1 MDCEKFDQH
10 VIDELYD
17 ELDEVTHAAL
27 KRHVEGCS
35 RCAAILSGLR
45 ATRDVGVLPIEEPS
59 DDLEA
64 RILDAVVVAQ
74 KKAPWPRK
82 VLRGLAWAGSHA
94 MRPQL
99 AMAALFFL
107 VIGSSLLL
115 LRAKPGTGGF
125 APVRVTERG
134 APGPEADSPITAA
147 AATAVATVTPPP
159 MIAAAPAATASPG
172 AAAEGQRA
180 PSDSG
185 SALKDKAAETA
196 TRSAEK
202 DAAKLALTDARTV
215 RDGAGCAAAVSKYD
229 EIGARFP
236 GTGAAADA
244 MWEAATCYRSMG
256 DAAKARELYLA
267 LESVGGY
274 RQRAEQELAVDSL
287 NSNLGNAQNQ
297 IAQRS
302 AAVGGKMPAAAMPA
316 PPAAAPPAVAV
327 EVKAAAAK
335 PVGGAGGSGR
345 NAVSAPKKAPAS
357 TSVDAAF

>member
-10 VIDELYD
+10 VIDELYE
-17 ELDEVTHAAL
+17 ELDELTHAAL

-45 ATRDVGVLPIEEPS
+45 ATRDVGILPIDEPS

-64 RILDAVVVAQ
+64 RILGAVAIAQ

-115 LRAKPGTGGF
+115 LRAKPGTTGF

-134 APGPEADSPITAA
+134 APAVEADSPMA
-147 AATAVATVTPPP
+147 AATAAATSIPPAVVAAVPATITDLQQ
-159 MIAAAPAATASPG
+159 AAEGAAPAKA
-172 AAAEGQRA
+172 
-180 PSDSG
+180 
-185 SALKDKAAETA
+185 KAAEA
-196 TRSAEK
+196 SPAADK
-202 DAAKLALTDARTV
+202 DAAKLALADARTV
-215 RDGAGCAAAVSKYD
+215 RDSAGCAAAVSKYD
-229 EIGARFP
+229 EIGARFA
-236 GTGAAADA
+236 GSGAAADA
-244 MWEAATCYRSMG
+244 MWDAASCYKSMG

-274 RQRAEQELAVDSL
+274 RERAQQELAVDGA
-287 NSNLGNAQNQ
+287 NSNMGNAQNQ
-297 IAQRS
+297 VASR
-302 AAVGGKMPAAAMPA
+302 AAAAGGKMPAAAAPMP
-316 PPAAAPPAVAV
+316 PPAAPPAVATAV
-327 EVKAAAAK
+327 EAKAAAK
-335 PVGGAGGSGR
+335 PTSGSSGSGR
-345 NAVSAPKKAPAS
+345 NAVSAPKKAA
-357 TSVDAAF
+357 VQDNVGF

>member
-10 VIDELYD
+10 VIDELYE
-17 ELDEVTHAAL
+17 ELDELTHAAL

-45 ATRDVGVLPIEEPS
+45 ATRDVGILPIEEPS
-59 DDLEA
+59 DGLEA
-64 RILDAVVVAQ
+64 RILDAAFVAQ

-115 LRAKPGTGGF
+115 LRAKPGAI

-134 APGPEADSPITAA
+134 APAVEAEPSP
-147 AATAVATVTPPP
+147 
-159 MIAAAPAATASPG
+159 PAATAAPIAAAASPVIGG
-172 AAAEGQRA
+172 AALPADAQSVE
-180 PSDSG
+180 G
-185 SALKDKAAETA
+185 SAGP
-196 TRSAEK
+196 TREKSAEVARLADK

-215 RDGAGCAAAVSKYD
+215 RDSAGCASAVSKYD

-244 MWEAATCYRSMG
+244 MWEAASCYRSMG
-256 DAAKARELYLA
+256 DAAKAREIYLA
-267 LESVGGY
+267 LESVVSY
-274 RQRAEQELAVDSL
+274 RQRAEQ
-287 NSNLGNAQNQ
+287 
-297 IAQRS
+297 
-302 AAVGGKMPAAAMPA
+302 
-316 PPAAAPPAVAV
+316 
-327 EVKAAAAK
+327 
-335 PVGGAGGSGR
+335 
-345 NAVSAPKKAPAS
+345 
-357 TSVDAAF
+357 

>member
-10 VIDELYD
+10 VIDELYE
-17 ELDEVTHAAL
+17 ELDELTHAAL

-45 ATRDVGVLPIEEPS
+45 ATRDVGILPIEEPS

-64 RILDAVVVAQ
+64 RILDAAFIAQ

-115 LRAKPGTGGF
+115 LRAKPGTI

-134 APGPEADSPITAA
+134 APALEAEAPVAVA
-147 AATAVATVTPPP
+147 AATAMPSPAT
-159 MIAAAPAATASPG
+159 IAAAPSPP
-172 AAAEGQRA
+172 ADSLQAVEGTG
-180 PSDSG
+180 PT
-185 SALKDKAAETA
+185 KDKAAEA
-196 TRSAEK
+196 TRSADKE
-202 DAAKLALTDARTV
+202 AARLALTDARTV
-215 RDGAGCAAAVSKYD
+215 RAGAGCAAAVSKYD

-244 MWEAATCYRSMG
+244 MWEAASCYRSMG

-267 LESVGGY
+267 LESVGSY
-274 RQRAEQELAVDSL
+274 RQRAEQELAAESGS
-287 NSNLGNAQNQ
+287 SNLGNAQNQ
-297 IAQRS
+297 MAQR
-302 AAVGGKMPAAAMPA
+302 ATAGAGKMPAAAAPA
-316 PPAAAPPAVAV
+316 PPATPARAAASEVGEGHAAD
-327 EVKAAAAK
+327 EVKAATK
-335 PVGGAGGSGR
+335 PSSGSSGSGR
-345 NAVSAPKKAPAS
+345 NAVSAPKRAPAQL
-357 TSVDAAF
+357 DAAY

>member
-45 ATRDVGVLPIEEPS
+45 ATRDVGILPIEEPS

-64 RILDAVVVAQ
+64 RILDAVAVAQ

-134 APGPEADSPITAA
+134 APAPDLDSAVA
-147 AATAVATVTPPP
+147 AATAAASAMPP
-159 MIAAAPAATASPG
+159 MAVAAAPALPG
-172 AAAEGQRA
+172 EAQQGVLEG
-180 PSDSG
+180 
-185 SALKDKAAETA
+185 ALAKDKAAESPP
-196 TRSAEK
+196 RSAEK

-215 RDGAGCAAAVSKYD
+215 RDSAGCAAAVSKYD
-229 EIGARFP
+229 EVGARFP
-236 GTGAAADA
+236 GSGAAADA
-244 MWEAATCYRSMG
+244 MWEAARCYRSMG

-274 RQRAEQELAVDSL
+274 RQRAEQELAADSG
-287 NSNLGNAQNQ
+287 NSNLNAQNQ

-302 AAVGGKMPAAAMPA
+302 AAAAGGKMPAAAMPA
-316 PPAAAPPAVAV
+316 PPAAAAAAD
-327 EVKAAAAK
+327 ETRAKAAAK
-335 PVGGAGGSGR
+335 PASGSGR
-345 NAVSAPKKAPAS
+345 NAVAAPKKAA
-357 TSVDAAF
+357 DNAAGF

>member
-64 RILDAVVVAQ
+64 RILDAVAVAQ

-134 APGPEADSPITAA
+134 APAPEADSPVAA
-147 AATAVATVTPPP
+147 AATGAASAPSPMAVAAAP
-159 MIAAAPAATASPG
+159 IAAADSQR
-172 AAAEGQRA
+172 AAAEGA
-180 PSDSG
+180 SPG
-185 SALKDKAAETA
+185 KDKAPEAA
-196 TRSAEK
+196 ARSAEK

-244 MWEAATCYRSMG
+244 MWEAASCYRSMG
-256 DAAKARELYLA
+256 DAAKARELYVA
-267 LESVGGY
+267 LESVGSY
-274 RQRAEQELAVDSL
+274 RQRAEQELATDDT

-302 AAVGGKMPAAAMPA
+302 AAAAGGKMPAAAMPA
-316 PPAAAPPAVAV
+316 PPAATAV
-327 EVKAAAAK
+327 EAKAASK
-335 PVGGAGGSGR
+335 PASGSGR
-345 NAVSAPKKAPAS
+345 NAVSAPKKAPANAA
-357 TSVDAAF
+357 TDAAF

>member
-1 MDCEKFDQH
+1 MDCEKFDHH

-45 ATRDVGVLPIEEPS
+45 TTRDVGVLPIEEPS
-59 DDLEA
+59 EDLEA

-134 APGPEADSPITAA
+134 APAPEADSPIRAA
-147 AATAVATVTPPP
+147 AATA
-159 MIAAAPAATASPG
+159 AATAMPPT
-172 AAAEGQRA
+172 ALAAELPQAASEGA
-180 PSDSG
+180 G
-185 SALKDKAAETA
+185 TTKDKAAEAA

-244 MWEAATCYRSMG
+244 MWEAASCYRSMG

-274 RQRAEQELAVDSL
+274 RQRAEQALAADGA
-287 NSNLGNAQNQ
+287 NSNFGNAQNQ

-302 AAVGGKMPAAAMPA
+302 AAAAGGKMPAAAMPA
-316 PPAAAPPAVAV
+316 PPAAAPPAATA
-327 EVKAAAAK
+327 EVKAAAK
-335 PVGGAGGSGR
+335 PVGGSGR
-345 NAVSAPKKAPAS
+345 NAVSAPKKAPSNVA
-357 TSVDAAF
+357 TDAAF

>member
-10 VIDELYD
+10 VIDELYE
-17 ELDEVTHAAL
+17 ELDELTHAAL

-45 ATRDVGVLPIEEPS
+45 ATRDVGILPIEEPS

-64 RILDAVVVAQ
+64 RILDAVAFAQ

-115 LRAKPGTGGF
+115 LRAKPGTGGL

-134 APGPEADSPITAA
+134 APAIEAESPMAA
-147 AATAVATVTPPP
+147 AATAAPTATPP
-159 MIAAAPAATASPG
+159 MVMAAAAAPAADPPQGVVDTATLAKDKP
-172 AAAEGQRA
+172 AEGAR
-180 PSDSG
+180 PSD
-185 SALKDKAAETA
+185 
-196 TRSAEK
+196 K
-202 DAAKLALTDARTV
+202 DAARLALTDARTV
-215 RDGAGCAAAVSKYD
+215 RDSAGCAAAVSKYD

-236 GTGAAADA
+236 GSGAAADA
-244 MWEAATCYRSMG
+244 MWDAATCYRSMG

-267 LESVGGY
+267 LESVASY
-274 RQRAEQELAVDSL
+274 RQRAEHEVNGAAD
-287 NSNLGNAQNQ
+287 NNNLGNAVNQ
-297 IAQRS
+297 VQVASR
-302 AAVGGKMPAAAMPA
+302 AAAAPGKMPAAAAPMPAPAA
-316 PPAAAPPAVAV
+316 PPAATAPV
-327 EVKAAAAK
+327 AAK
-335 PVGGAGGSGR
+335 PASGSAGSGR
-345 NAVSAPKKAPAS
+345 NAVAAPKKA
-357 TSVDAAF
+357 AADTAAGF

>member
-10 VIDELYD
+10 VIDELYEEID
-17 ELDEVTHAAL
+17 ELTRAAL

-35 RCAAILSGLR
+35 RCAPILSGLR
-45 ATRDVGVLPIEEPS
+45 ATRDVGILPIEEPS
-59 DDLEA
+59 NDLEA
-64 RILDAVVVAQ
+64 RILEAAFIAQ

-115 LRAKPGTGGF
+115 LRAKPGTI

-134 APGPEADSPITAA
+134 APALEAEAPVAVA
-147 AATAVATVTPPP
+147 AATAMPSSAT
-159 MIAAAPAATASPG
+159 IAAAPSPDVAQAVEG
-172 AAAEGQRA
+172 AAG
-180 PSDSG
+180 
-185 SALKDKAAETA
+185 LTKDKAAEA
-196 TRSAEK
+196 TRSADKE
-202 DAAKLALTDARTV
+202 AARLALTDARTV

-244 MWEAATCYRSMG
+244 MWEAASCYRSMG

-267 LESVGGY
+267 LESVGSY
-274 RQRAEQELAVDSL
+274 RQRAEQELAVEGG
-287 NSNLGNAQNQ
+287 SNNFGNAQNQ
-297 IAQRS
+297 MAQR
-302 AAVGGKMPAAAMPA
+302 ATAGAGKMPAAAPA
-316 PPAAAPPAVAV
+316 PAPAATVATAATSATAASAVGEGDAAD
-327 EVKAAAAK
+327 EVKAATK
-335 PVGGAGGSGR
+335 PSGGSSGSSR
-345 NAVSAPKKAPAS
+345 NAVSSPKKAP
-357 TSVDAAF
+357 VQLDAAY

>member
-17 ELDEVTHAAL
+17 ELDELTHAAL

-35 RCAAILSGLR
+35 RCAPILAGLR
-45 ATRDVGVLPIEEPS
+45 ATRDVGILPIEEPS

-64 RILDAVVVAQ
+64 RILDAVAVAQ

-115 LRAKPGTGGF
+115 LRAKPGTSGF

-134 APGPEADSPITAA
+134 APAVEAE
-147 AATAVATVTPPP
+147 
-159 MIAAAPAATASPG
+159 APAAPRRRRRPAAPPARDRRGARGRAPDGRGRDG
-172 AAAEGQRA
+172 AAPRKRRPPRA
-180 PSDSG
+180 R
-185 SALKDKAAETA
+185 ADKAPT
-196 TRSAEK
+196 K
-202 DAAKLALTDARTV
+202 DAARLALTDARTV
-215 RDGAGCAAAVSKYD
+215 RDTAGCAAAVSKYD

-244 MWEAATCYRSMG
+244 MWEAASCYRSMG

-267 LESVGGY
+267 LESVASY
-274 RQRAEQELAVDSL
+274 RQRAEQELA
-287 NSNLGNAQNQ
+287 AEAAEQQ
-297 IAQRS
+297 PRQR
-302 AAVGGKMPAAAMPA
+302 
-316 PPAAAPPAVAV
+316 
-327 EVKAAAAK
+327 
-335 PVGGAGGSGR
+335 R
-345 NAVSAPKKAPAS
+345 
-357 TSVDAAF
+357 

>member
-10 VIDELYD
+10 VIEELYD

-45 ATRDVGVLPIEEPS
+45 TTRDVGVLPIEEPS
-59 DDLEA
+59 EDLEA

-134 APGPEADSPITAA
+134 APAPEADSPIRAA
-147 AATAVATVTPPP
+147 AATA
-159 MIAAAPAATASPG
+159 AATAMPPTAL
-172 AAAEGQRA
+172 AAAATELPQAASEG
-180 PSDSG
+180 G
-185 SALKDKAAETA
+185 SPPKNKAAEAA

-244 MWEAATCYRSMG
+244 MWEAASCYRSMG

-267 LESVGGY
+267 LESVGSY
-274 RQRAEQELAVDSL
+274 RQRAEQALATDGA
-287 NSNLGNAQNQ
+287 NSNFGNAQNQ

-302 AAVGGKMPAAAMPA
+302 AATAGGKMPAAAMPA
-316 PPAAAPPAVAV
+316 PPAAAPPAVTA
-327 EVKAAAAK
+327 EVKAAAK
-335 PVGGAGGSGR
+335 PAGGSGR
-345 NAVSAPKKAPAS
+345 NAVSAPKKAPSNAA
-357 TSVDAAF
+357 TDAAF

>member
-10 VIDELYD
+10 VIDELYE
-17 ELDEVTHAAL
+17 ELDELTHAAL

-35 RCAAILSGLR
+35 RCAAILAGLR

-64 RILDAVVVAQ
+64 RILDAVAVAQ

-115 LRAKPGTGGF
+115 LRAKPGTSGF

-134 APGPEADSPITAA
+134 APAVEADSPMA
-147 AATAVATVTPPP
+147 AATSAPTSMPPSAV
-159 MIAAAPAATASPG
+159 AAAPATITDLQQ
-172 AAAEGQRA
+172 AAEPAG
-180 PSDSG
+180 PT
-185 SALKDKAAETA
+185 KAK
-196 TRSAEK
+196 SAEASASADK

-229 EIGARFP
+229 EIGARFA

-244 MWEAATCYRSMG
+244 MWEAASCYKSMG

-267 LESVGGY
+267 LASMGSY
-274 RQRAEQELAVDSL
+274 RQRAEQELAADGA
-287 NSNLGNAQNQ
+287 NNNLGNAQNQ
-297 IAQRS
+297 VAARS
-302 AAVGGKMPAAAMPA
+302 AAGGKMPAAAASMPA
-316 PPAAAPPAVAV
+316 PAPPPAATAHDA
-327 EVKAAAAK
+327 EGKAAAK
-335 PVGGAGGSGR
+335 PSSGSSGSGR
-345 NAVSAPKKAPAS
+345 NAVSSPKKSP
-357 TSVDAAF
+357 VQNDVGF

>member
-17 ELDEVTHAAL
+17 ELDELTHAAL

-45 ATRDVGVLPIEEPS
+45 ATRGVGVLPLEEPS

-64 RILDAVVVAQ
+64 RILDAAFVAQ

-115 LRAKPGTGGF
+115 LRAKPGTSGF

-134 APGPEADSPITAA
+134 APALEAESPLPGAVAA
-147 AATAVATVTPPP
+147 APPAATMA
-159 MIAAAPAATASPG
+159 AAAPAPDAPQLAIEG
-172 AAAEGQRA
+172 AGPTKE
-180 PSDSG
+180 
-185 SALKDKAAETA
+185 KAGEA
-196 TRSAEK
+196 TRGADKE
-202 DAAKLALTDARTV
+202 AARLALTDARAV

-229 EIGARFP
+229 EVGARFP

-244 MWEAATCYRSMG
+244 MWEAAGCYRSMG

-267 LESVGGY
+267 LASVGSY
-274 RQRAEQELAVDSL
+274 RQRAEQELAVDGASHL
-287 NSNLGNAQNQ
+287 NAQNQ

-302 AAVGGKMPAAAMPA
+302 AAAGKMPAAAAPA
-316 PPAAAPPAVAV
+316 PAAAPPPATAHDSVQSEA
-327 EVKAAAAK
+327 KAASK
-335 PVGGAGGSGR
+335 PSGGSGSGSK
-345 NAVSAPKKAPAS
+345 AVAAPRKSPAAND
-357 TSVDAAF
+357 VGF